1 MAAYSDTT
9 KLNLTQFSL
18 HSHGWRS
25 ITAHSNIQPFLEK
38 NFGFRKSYCR
48 MKLHYVWWLQAL
60 VKLLFPFRNWIPNQ
74 KVKNILK
81 FEEINRERYF

>member
-1 MAAYSDTT
+1 
-9 KLNLTQFSL
+9 
-18 HSHGWRS
+18 
-25 ITAHSNIQPFLEK
+25 
-38 NFGFRKSYCR
+38 

>member
-1 MAAYSDTT
+1 
-9 KLNLTQFSL
+9 
-18 HSHGWRS
+18 
-25 ITAHSNIQPFLEK
+25 
-38 NFGFRKSYCR
+38 

-60 VKLLFPFRNWIPNQ
+60 VKLLFPFWNWIPNQ